1 MIETPI
7 TDWNVVVAILFGL
20 TIGIP
25 AFIVGCIKAQIFLA
39 DKFRKEE
46 NGQSYVVTCIRF
58 LKHRACR
65 LPFVS
70 EQSGQQSNLSILNPS
85 DQDHHQFLC
94 YSILRR
100 VQARG

>member
-20 TIGIP
+20 TLGIP

-46 NGQSYVVTCIRF
+46 NGQTCIRF

-70 EQSGQQSNLSILNPS
+70 EQSGQQSNLSILNPG
-85 DQDHHQFLC
+85 DPDHHQFLC